1 MPTYP
6 LKNEKTGETKE
17 VNMSMVEY
25 SQFLKDNPDWKK
37 DWSVK
42 PTMIFQGRVTN
53 KGHLDI
59 NADTFRKGT
68 QDYDRINS

>member
-6 LKNEKTGETKE
+6 LKNDKTGETKE
-17 VNMSMVEY
+17 INMSMVEY

-42 PTMIFQGRVTN
+42 PTMIFKGGSSV
-53 KGHLDI
+53 GHLDI
-59 NADTFRKGT
+59 NAHTFRKGT
-68 QDYDRINS
+68 QDYDTIK

>member
-25 SQFLKDNPDWKK
+25 SQFLKDNPYWKK

-42 PTMIFQGRVTN
+42 PTMIF
-53 KGHLDI
+53 I
-59 NADTFRKGT
+59 
-68 QDYDRINS
+68 